1 MKSTKTILITLV
13 SFVFLAF
20 TSNTTKNVNIE
31 DSVVKWTGY
40 KVTGQHEGTISLK
53 KGTLMFDGK
62 TLTGGKFVMDMTTI
76 NTTDI
81 EGDYK
86 AKLDGHLKSND
97 FFGVKKYNT
106 ASLEFISV
114 KGNGTN
120 YNVKGVLIIK
130 GIKDQIEFKMQ
141 VSENSATA
149 KLKIDRTKFDIKYG
163 SASFFDGLK
172 DRAIYDEFDLN
183 VNLKF

>member
-1 MKSTKTILITLV
+1 MKSFKITL
-13 SFVFLAF
+13 LAF
-20 TSNTTKNVNIE
+20 VTLTLLAFSSDTVKNVNIE

-97 FFGVKKYNT
+97 FFGVKKYN
-106 ASLEFISV
+106 
-114 KGNGTN
+114 
-120 YNVKGVLIIK
+120 GVYHFSQ
-130 GIKDQIEFKMQ
+130 D
-141 VSENSATA
+141 
-149 KLKIDRTKFDIKYG
+149 
-163 SASFFDGLK
+163 
-172 DRAIYDEFDLN
+172 
-183 VNLKF
+183 

>member
-53 KGTLMFDGK
+53 KGTLMFNGK

-106 ASLEFISV
+106 ASLEFIAVKGKGTNYSV
-114 KGNGTN
+114 KGE
-120 YNVKGVLIIK
+120 LIIK
-130 GIKDQIEFKMQ
+130 GIKDQIEFNMQ

-172 DRAIYDEFDLN
+172 DRAIYGEFDLN

>member
-1 MKSTKTILITLV
+1 MKSIRIILITFFSLTL
-13 SFVFLAF
+13 LAF
-20 TSNTTKNVNIE
+20 TSNTEKNVNIE
-31 DSVVKWTGY
+31 ESVVKWTGY

-53 KGTLMFDGK
+53 KGTLIFDGK

-106 ASLEFISV
+106 VMSKRKLLKLV
-114 KGNGTN
+114 QNG
-120 YNVKGVLIIK
+120 V
-130 GIKDQIEFKMQ
+130 
-141 VSENSATA
+141 VS
-149 KLKIDRTKFDIKYG
+149 G
-163 SASFFDGLK
+163 
-172 DRAIYDEFDLN
+172 
-183 VNLKF
+183 